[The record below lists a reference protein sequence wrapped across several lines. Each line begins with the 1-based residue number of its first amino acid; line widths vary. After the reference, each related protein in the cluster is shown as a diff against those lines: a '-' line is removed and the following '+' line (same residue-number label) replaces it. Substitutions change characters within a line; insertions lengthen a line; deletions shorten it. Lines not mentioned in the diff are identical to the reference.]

1 MLTKLV
7 LRTLKMSAN
16 SRVYPRRSM
25 AMMQNA
31 EPQIIYGRRRPK
43 RDLELSARMPAW
55 SRRQD
60 RTVFEVR
67 ARTDERLNYESG
79 KRPGEKD
86 ERHVRL
92 GQPQG

>member
-31 EPQIIYGRRRPK
+31 EPQIMYGRRRPK
-43 RDLELSARMPAW
+43 RDLELSARIPA
-55 SRRQD
+55 
-60 RTVFEVR
+60 
-67 ARTDERLNYESG
+67 
-79 KRPGEKD
+79 
-86 ERHVRL
+86 
-92 GQPQG
+92 